1 MDRLPGR
8 QDARRPQRWGEVL
21 GKDDDEEELG
31 EKVEPCRTLRG
42 NHVTSRKSTLMT
54 RYHLHDKINT

>member
-21 GKDDDEEELG
+21 GKDKEEELG
-31 EKVEPCRTLRG
+31 EKMEPISDPKGKETVSG
-42 NHVTSRKSTLMT
+42 V
-54 RYHLHDKINT
+54 